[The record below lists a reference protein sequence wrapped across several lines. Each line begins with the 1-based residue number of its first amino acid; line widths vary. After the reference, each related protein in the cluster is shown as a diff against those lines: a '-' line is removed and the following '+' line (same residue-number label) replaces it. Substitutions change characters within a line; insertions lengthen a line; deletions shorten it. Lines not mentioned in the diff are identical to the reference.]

1 MGQKLNDKLPLGEG
15 YFGYLA
21 GVLGHTI
28 EARRVLGD
36 LQARRDKGY
45 IPALPI
51 AWTYLGLGETGACLE
66 CLESSA
72 C

>member
-1 MGQKLNDKLPLGEG
+1 MGRKLNDGMPLGEG

-21 GVLGHTI
+21 GVLGHTV
-28 EARRVLGD
+28 EARGVVDD

-51 AWTYLGLGETGACLE
+51 AWTYLGLGETADAVLWIG
-66 CLESSA
+66 SSA
-72 C
+72 G